1 MVKKLEIT
9 GVHITVDADLEKYT
23 RRKIGQLD
31 RYASR
36 KVRDSLHAEV
46 RLKEGK
52 AKDQKRCTC
61 EVTLYLPHEVL
72 NVSESA
78 ISMYAAIDIVETK
91 LKIQLKKY
99 KDRHGNPKLYRRIAK
114 RLSRRQT

>member
-1 MVKKLEIT
+1 MIEKLEIV
-9 GVHITVDADLEKYT
+9 GVHMVVDEKLEKYA
-23 RRKIGQLD
+23 RRKIGELD
-31 RYASR
+31 HYASR

-72 NVSESA
+72 NVSESTVN
-78 ISMYAAIDIVETK
+78 MYAAIDIVETK

-99 KDRHGNPKLYRRIAK
+99 KDRHGNPKLYRRIAS
-114 RLSRRQT
+114 RLRRGQT

>member
-1 MVKKLEIT
+1 MIEKLEIV
-9 GVHITVDADLEKYT
+9 GVHMTVDEDLEKYA

-36 KVRDSLHAEV
+36 KARNSLHAEV

-52 AKDQKRCTC
+52 AKDQKHCTC
-61 EVTLYLPHEVL
+61 EVTLHLPHEIL
-72 NVSESA
+72 NVSEST
-78 ISMYAAIDIVETK
+78 INMFAAIDIVETK

-99 KDRHGNPKLYRRIAK
+99 KDLHGDPKLYRRMVTRLRK
-114 RLSRRQT
+114 RQA